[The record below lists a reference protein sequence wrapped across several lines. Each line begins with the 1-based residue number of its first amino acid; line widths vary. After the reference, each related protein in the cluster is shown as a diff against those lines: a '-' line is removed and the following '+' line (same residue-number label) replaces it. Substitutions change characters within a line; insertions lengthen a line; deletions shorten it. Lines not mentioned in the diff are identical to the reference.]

1 MRKWSGRPQV
11 VFARQVL
18 WNLGL
23 ISLGSALCAVAINGI
38 IIPHQFLSGGFTGMA
53 LAIHY
58 LVPSLPVAALYFILN
73 VPVYVLGWMY
83 VGRRFFFYSIAGM
96 IIFSGALAW
105 VNVSMP
111 VYNKILSALLGGIL
125 AGAGA
130 GVILK
135 SLGSA
140 GGLDILS
147 VIFVKRFSI
156 RLGSTILAFNVVIL
170 AAAALLFSLEGAL
183 YTLIYLYVTS
193 HILNL
198 VVTGLSQRKAVFII
212 SSHWKEISRRIIEKI
227 NRGVT
232 VIQGEGGYTGREAK
246 ILYSIITYQ
255 ELSRFKQM
263 IRAVDPNAFVV
274 VTETLE
280 VMGHRI
286 GNQPHW

>member
-1 MRKWSGRPQV
+1 MASARK
-11 VFARQVL
+11 VL

-23 ISLGSALCAVAINGI
+23 ISLGSTLCALAINGI